1 MAEDTLRFNTGQV
14 VAGKYMIERQIGA
27 GGMGIVAV
35 ATHLSLGQRV
45 AIKFLN
51 QDALES
57 PDIIARFQ
65 REAKAC
71 VQLKSEHVAR
81 VIDVGNMENG
91 APFMVME
98 YLEGKDLSTLLEE
111 GDSLPPGIAVDYV
124 LQACEAIAEAHRLG
138 IVHRDLKPANLFLTQ
153 RVDGRALIK
162 VLDFGISKVQA
173 ESIQDTKLTST
184 TAIIG
189 SPSYMSPEQLRASRD
204 VDQRG
209 DIWSL
214 GVILFELL
222 THSLPFISTNVMELC
237 MKVATEP
244 VPRAET
250 RRPDLPT
257 ILCDVVARCLEKDP
271 ARRFQSVSEL
281 VLALEPY
288 QDEELS
294 TTAERIR
301 RVQGGVP
308 IPLPSYPSSNPS
320 QPGRG
325 NTPLGFGGVGPGPL
339 SPGAMPSAASS
350 ARVQV
355 HGGTS
360 VSWGKTEAS
369 IPPPAPKR
377 TSPFVWIAIAGMAV
391 LFVGG
396 GSAAGAVLYVRH
408 KTAAASQPELLPRD
422 RTNLPP
428 MTGSGVPPMQPGS
441 IPAVNPMPDDRSSL
455 TQPAV
460 TTNGTT
466 NGTAN
471 GPGSGTANGP
481 PGSASVGSTTPIA
494 NGNGGKRPVGGVG
507 GGKPSKVAGTG
518 TGTGGGDALPDARK

>member
-1 MAEDTLRFNTGQV
+1 MAEETLRFNTGQV

-35 ATHLSLGQRV
+35 ATHLTLGQRV

-51 QDALES
+51 KDAMES
-57 PDIIARFQ
+57 PDIIARFE

-81 VIDVGNMENG
+81 VIDVGTMEHG

-98 YLEGKDLSTLLEE
+98 YLEGKDLSSLLEE
-111 GDSLPPGIAVDYV
+111 GQSLPPGIAVDYL

-222 THSLPFISTNVMELC
+222 TNTLPFISTNVMELC

-250 RRPDLPT
+250 RRADLPT

-271 ARRFQSVSEL
+271 AQRFQSVSEL

-320 QPGRG
+320 NPFQPGRG
-325 NTPLGFGGVGPGPL
+325 TTPLGGIGPGGPGAM
-339 SPGAMPSAASS
+339 SPGAMPSAGSS

-377 TSPFVWIAIAGMAV
+377 TSPFVWIAIAGIAV

-408 KTAAASQPELLPRD
+408 KAAASQPELLPRD

-428 MTGSGVPPMQPGS
+428 MAGSGVPPVQPGS
-441 IPAVNPMPDDRSSL
+441 IPAVNPMPDDRASL

-460 TTNGTT
+460 TTNGT
-466 NGTAN
+466 
-471 GPGSGTANGP
+471 GSGTANGP
-481 PGSASVGSTTPIA
+481 SVSKGDPSASIVSTSPIA
-494 NGNGGKRPVGGVG
+494 NGAGTAGKRPAGGG
-507 GGKPSKVAGTG
+507 GGKTGKGVGTG
-518 TGTGGGDALPDARK
+518 TGTGDVLPDARK

>member
-14 VAGKYMIERQIGA
+14 IAGKYMIERQIGA

-35 ATHLSLGQRV
+35 ATHLTLGQRV

-51 QDALES
+51 EDAMES
-57 PDIIARFQ
+57 PDIIARFE

-81 VIDVGNMENG
+81 VIDVGVMDNG

-98 YLEGKDLSTLLEE
+98 YLEGKDLSTLLDAGET
-111 GDSLPPGIAVDYV
+111 LPPGVAVDYV

-153 RVDGRALIK
+153 RVDGRPLVK

-184 TAIIG
+184 SAIIG

-222 THSLPFISTNVMELC
+222 TNTLPFISTNVMELC

-250 RRPDLPT
+250 RRADLPPG
-257 ILCDVVARCLEKDP
+257 LGDVVARCLEKDA
-271 ARRFQSVSEL
+271 ARRFQNVSEL

-288 QDEELS
+288 QDQELS

-301 RVQGGVP
+301 RVQGGIPVP
-308 IPLPSYPSSNPS
+308 FPSYPS
-320 QPGRG
+320 QPPGLGAR
-325 NTPLGFGGVGPGPL
+325 NTPMRQGAP
-339 SPGAMPSAASS
+339 SPGAFPGAVPLAASS

-369 IPPPAPKR
+369 IPPPRQKR
-377 TSPFVWIAIAGMAV
+377 TSPLVWIAIASV
-391 LFVGG
+391 TVILVGG
-396 GSAAGAVLYVRH
+396 TSAAGAMLYVKHRAH
-408 KTAAASQPELLPRD
+408 ASQPELPLPND

-428 MTGSGVPPMQPGS
+428 LIGSAAPPLQPTSNVAGG
-441 IPAVNPMPDDRSSL
+441 PAVNPMPQERASL
-455 TQPAV
+455 TQPV
-460 TTNGTT
+460 STTIGSTNGM
-466 NGTAN
+466 N
-471 GPGSGTANGP
+471 P
-481 PGSASVGSTTPIA
+481 PPASASVVAVSPNVGTAKRPTGVGKA
-494 NGNGGKRPVGGVG
+494 GGKATGTAAG
-507 GGKPSKVAGTG
+507 GGAG
-518 TGTGGGDALPDARK
+518 DDVLPDARK

>member
-14 VAGKYMIERQIGA
+14 VAGKYIIERQIGA

-35 ATHLSLGQRV
+35 ATHLTLGQRV

-51 QDALES
+51 QDAMES
-57 PDIIARFQ
+57 PDIIARFE

-81 VIDVGNMENG
+81 VTDVGMMEHG
-91 APFMVME
+91 APFIVME
-98 YLEGKDLSTLLEE
+98 YLEGQDLASLLGSGE
-111 GDSLPPGIAVDYV
+111 SLPPGVAVDYV
-124 LQACEAIAEAHRLG
+124 LQACEAIAEAHTLG

-153 RVDGRALIK
+153 RVDGRPLVK

-184 TAIIG
+184 SAIIG

-222 THSLPFISTNVMELC
+222 TNTLPFISTNVMELC

-244 VPRAET
+244 VPRMES
-250 RRPDLPT
+250 RRADLPAL
-257 ILCDVVARCLEKDP
+257 LCDVVARCLEKDP

-281 VLALEPY
+281 VQALEPY

-308 IPLPSYPSSNPS
+308 IPLPSYAS

-325 NTPLGFGGVGPGPL
+325 TTPLGAGVAGAAFPGG
-339 SPGAMPSAASS
+339 GAIPAAGSS

-369 IPPPAPKR
+369 IPPPALTRR
-377 TSPFVWIAIAGMAV
+377 TSPFVWIAMAGVAFLV
-391 LFVGG
+391 VGG

-408 KTAAASQPELLPRD
+408 KALASQPQLLPND

-428 MTGSGVPPMQPGS
+428 LPGSGAPPLPAS
-441 IPAVNPMPDDRSSL
+441 TIPAVNPMPQDRVSL

-460 TTNGTT
+460 TTNGSAAGVAG
-466 NGTAN
+466 GT
-471 GPGSGTANGP
+471 P
-481 PGSASVGSTTPIA
+481 PGSASAPTLIA
-494 NGNGGKRPVGGVG
+494 NGANGANGAKRTGAAVGG
-507 GGKPSKVAGTG
+507 GGKPGKVTGAGTG
-518 TGTGGGDALPDARK
+518 TGDDVLPDARK